1 MKMCENAAQTPES
14 LADVESGILRD
25 VMADG
30 LRRFQ
35 DALQAMADAEP
46 AMGSDGRRLRRARR
60 IGMEIDTS
68 FGKARISVVCGQCKS
83 TRGWETPFR
92 DRLFRGERGAVSPA
106 LERKVVTTVCETG
119 SFEKA
124 ATVCG
129 AWGCELSDDKAMSTI
144 RRVGDA
150 CDPALLPKLCDC
162 AAGDEDTLIVMMD
175 GWLARFKEAKWGRPK
190 APHAERVSWHEVKS
204 AVMFRLSQVAEV
216 NRGRRILI
224 TKHIVAMP
232 AETSPVEFGRR
243 VQDEAQRMGMNRAA
257 KVYVIMDG
265 GVYLWGVFD
274 DRFADI
280 AVGQLDYYHASQ
292 HLHALADALFPKES
306 QNTEKEAWTHRLLK
320 NLKTWGPKTLMD
332 AIAEAEERKIADK
345 ERRETVRREA
355 SYFRDHEEHMD
366 YRTARGD
373 GVPIGSGAME
383 SQCSQNQNRF
393 KRRGQFWSKGG
404 FASFLE
410 AYVWYTN
417 GEIKYLYRPAA

>member
-1 MKMCENAAQTPES
+1 MKMCENAAHTPES
-14 LADVESGILRD
+14 LADVEAGILRD

-30 LRRFQ
+30 LRRFEE
-35 DALQAMADAEP
+35 ALQAMADAEP
-46 AMGSDGRRLRRARR
+46 AVGSDGRRLRRARR

-68 FGKARISVVCGQCKS
+68 FGKARIGVVCGQCKS

-92 DRLFRGERGAVSPA
+92 DRLFRGGRGAVSPA

-124 ATVCG
+124 AKVCG
-129 AWGCELSDDKAMSTI
+129 AWGCEPGDDKAMATI
-144 RRVGDA
+144 RRVGGA
-150 CDPALLPKLCDC
+150 CDPALLPRLCDC
-162 AAGDEDTLIVMMD
+162 AAGEEDTLVVMMD
-175 GWLARFKEAKWGRPK
+175 GWLARFKEARWGNPG

-216 NRGRRILI
+216 NRGRRALI
-224 TKHIVAMP
+224 TKHVVAMP
-232 AETSPVEFGRR
+232 AETSPADFGRR

-292 HLHALADALFPKES
+292 HLHALADALFPEEP
-306 QNTEKEAWTHRLLK
+306 QRAEKEAWTHRLLK

-332 AIAEAEERKIADK
+332 AIAEAEGKKIADR
-345 ERRETVRREA
+345 ERREAVGREA
-355 SYFRDHEEHMD
+355 SYFRGHGGHMD
-366 YRTARGD
+366 YRTARRE
-373 GVPIGSGAME
+373 GVPMGSGAME

-404 FASFLE
+404 FTSFLE

-417 GEIKYLYRPAA
+417 NEIKYLYRRAS

>member
-1 MKMCENAAQTPES
+1 MGIAGKAAGTPES
-14 LADVESGILRD
+14 LADVETGILRD

-30 LRRFQ
+30 LRRFER
-35 DALQAMADAEP
+35 ALQDMADAEP
-46 AMGSDGRRLRRARR
+46 AVGSDGGRLRRARR

-68 FGKARISVVCGQCKS
+68 FGKARIVVVCGQCKS

-92 DRLFRGERGAVSPA
+92 DRLFRGGRGAVSPA

-124 ATVCG
+124 AKVCG
-129 AWGCELSDDKAMSTI
+129 AWGCGLSDDKAMATI
-144 RRVGDA
+144 RRVGGA
-150 CDPALLPKLCDC
+150 CDASLLPGLCDC
-162 AAGDEDTLIVMMD
+162 AAGEEDTLVVMMD
-175 GWLARFKEAKWGRPK
+175 GWLARFKGAGWGSHR

-216 NRGRRILI
+216 NRGRRVLI
-224 TKHIVAMP
+224 TKHVVAMP
-232 AETSPVEFGRR
+232 AETSPVDFGRR

-292 HLHALADALFPKES
+292 HL
-306 QNTEKEAWTHRLLK
+306 K

-332 AIAEAEERKIADK
+332 AIAEAEARKIADR
-345 ERRETVRREA
+345 ERREAVRREA
-355 SYFRDHEEHMD
+355 SYFRGHEGHMD
-366 YRTARGD
+366 YRTARGE

-404 FASFLE
+404 FALFLE

-417 GEIKYLYRPAA
+417 DEIKYLYRPAA

>member
-1 MKMCENAAQTPES
+1 MKICENAAHTPES
-14 LADVESGILRD
+14 LADVEAGILRD

-30 LRRFQ
+30 LRRFEE
-35 DALQAMADAEP
+35 ALQSMADAEP
-46 AMGSDGRRLRRARR
+46 SVGSDGRRLRRARR
-60 IGMEIDTS
+60 IGMEVDTS

-92 DRLFRGERGAVSPA
+92 DRLFRGGRGAVSPA

-124 ATVCG
+124 AKVCG
-129 AWGCELSDDKAMSTI
+129 AWGCELSDDKAMATI

-150 CDPALLPKLCDC
+150 CDPALLPKLCGC
-162 AAGDEDTLIVMMD
+162 AAGEDDTLIVMMD
-175 GWLARFKEAKWGRPK
+175 GWLARFKEARWGNPK
-190 APHAERVSWHEVKS
+190 APRDERVSWHEVKS

-216 NRGRRILI
+216 NRGRRTLI
-224 TKHIVAMP
+224 TKHVVAMP
-232 AETSPVEFGRR
+232 AGTSPVDFGRR

-292 HLHALADALFPKES
+292 HLHALADALFPEES
-306 QNTEKEAWTHRLLK
+306 QRAERESWTHRLLK
-320 NLKTWGPKTLMD
+320 NLRTWGPKTLMD
-332 AIAEAEERKIADK
+332 AIAEAEEKKIADK
-345 ERRETVRREA
+345 GRREAVGREA
-355 SYFRDHEEHMD
+355 SYFRGHGGHMD
-366 YRTARGD
+366 YRTARRE

-404 FASFLE
+404 FTSFLE

-417 GEIKYLYRPAA
+417 NEIKYLYRRAS

>member
-1 MKMCENAAQTPES
+1 
-14 LADVESGILRD
+14 
-25 VMADG
+25 
-30 LRRFQ
+30 
-35 DALQAMADAEP
+35 
-46 AMGSDGRRLRRARR
+46 
-60 IGMEIDTS
+60 
-68 FGKARISVVCGQCKS
+68 
-83 TRGWETPFR
+83 
-92 DRLFRGERGAVSPA
+92 
-106 LERKVVTTVCETG
+106 
-119 SFEKA
+119 
-124 ATVCG
+124 
-129 AWGCELSDDKAMSTI
+129 
-144 RRVGDA
+144 
-150 CDPALLPKLCDC
+150 
-162 AAGDEDTLIVMMD
+162 MD

-204 AVMFRLSQVAEV
+204 SVMFRLAQVAEV

-232 AETSPVEFGRR
+232 AETSPVDFGRR

-274 DRFADI
+274 DRFSDI

-292 HLHALADALFPKES
+292 HLHALADALFPKKS
-306 QNTEKEAWTHRLLK
+306 QEDEKEAWTHRLLK

-332 AIAEAEERKIADK
+332 AIAEAEEKKIADK

-366 YRTARGD
+366 YRTARGE

-417 GEIKYLYRPAA
+417 NEIKYLYRTAA

>member
-1 MKMCENAAQTPES
+1 MRVCENAAQTPES

-30 LRRFQ
+30 LRKFEE
-35 DALQAMADAEP
+35 ALQAMADAEP
-46 AMGSDGRRLRRARR
+46 AVGSDGRRLRRARR

-68 FGKARISVVCGQCKS
+68 FGKARISVVCGQCKA

-92 DRLFRGERGAVSPA
+92 DRLFRGGRGAVSPA

-124 ATVCG
+124 ARVCG
-129 AWGCELSDDKAMSTI
+129 AWGCGLSDDKAMMTV

-162 AAGDEDTLIVMMD
+162 AAGRDDVLVIMMD
-175 GWLARFKEAKWGRPK
+175 GWMARHRGEMWGRRN
-190 APHAERVSWHEVKS
+190 ASADERVAWHEIKS

-216 NRGRRILI
+216 NRGRRVLI
-224 TKHIVAMP
+224 TKHVVAMP
-232 AETSPVEFGRR
+232 AQTDPADFGRR
-243 VQDEAQRMGMNRAA
+243 VQDEAARMGIARAG

-265 GVYLWGVFD
+265 GVYLWGVFK

-292 HLHALADALFPKES
+292 HLHALAEALFPEEPQKE
-306 QNTEKEAWTHRLLK
+306 ERDAWTHRLLK

-332 AIAEAEERKIADK
+332 AIADAERAKIDDEA
-345 ERRETVRREA
+345 RRETVRRE
-355 SYFRDHEEHMD
+355 SDYFKGHRKHMD
-366 YRTARGD
+366 YRTARSE

-393 KRRGQFWSKGG
+393 KRRGQFWSKDG

-417 GEIKYLYRPAA
+417 DELKYLYRRTA

>member
-30 LRRFQ
+30 LRRFEES
-35 DALQAMADAEP
+35 LQAMADAEP
-46 AMGSDGRRLRRARR
+46 AVGSDGRRLRRARR
-60 IGMEIDTS
+60 IGMEIDTT
-68 FGKARISVVCGQCKS
+68 FGRARISVVCGQCKS

-92 DRLFRGERGAVSPA
+92 DRLFRGGRGAVSPA

-124 ATVCG
+124 AKVCG
-129 AWGCELSDDKAMSTI
+129 AWGCELSDDKAMATI

-150 CDPALLPKLCDC
+150 CDPATLPKLCGC
-162 AAGDEDTLIVMMD
+162 AAGEDDTLIAMMD
-175 GWLARFKEAKWGRPK
+175 GWLARFKEARWGNPK
-190 APHAERVSWHEVKS
+190 APRDERVSWHEVKS

-216 NRGRRILI
+216 NRGRRALI
-224 TKHIVAMP
+224 TKHVVAMP
-232 AETSPVEFGRR
+232 AETSPADFGRR

-292 HLHALADALFPKES
+292 HLHALADALFPEEP
-306 QNTEKEAWTHRLLK
+306 QRAEKEAWTHRLLK

-332 AIAEAEERKIADK
+332 AIAEAEGKKIADR
-345 ERRETVRREA
+345 ERREAVGREA
-355 SYFRDHEEHMD
+355 SYFRGHGGHMD
-366 YRTARGD
+366 YRTARRE

-404 FASFLE
+404 FTSFLE

-417 GEIKYLYRPAA
+417 NEIKYLYRRAS